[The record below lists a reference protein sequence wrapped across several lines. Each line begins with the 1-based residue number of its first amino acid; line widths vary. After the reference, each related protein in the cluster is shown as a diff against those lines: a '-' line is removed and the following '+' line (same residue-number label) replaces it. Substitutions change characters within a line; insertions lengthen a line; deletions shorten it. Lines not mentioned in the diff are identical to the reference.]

1 MNVLVIDVGT
11 SSMRGILYRES
22 GEKVFTKQL
31 RYQPVHGDDGEVE
44 QDPSDFE
51 ESLLLILR
59 AFSSRTELF
68 GGRVD
73 VISITSQRSAII
85 PVDVKGKPLM
95 NAIMW
100 QDTRNR
106 EVCRSLEE
114 HNDEIRRTTGAEVN
128 CVFSGGKMRYLAK
141 EKPEIYEYAHKLLT
155 IPEYLIHLMTGEYVT
170 DYTYGSRSNLMDLA
184 SGTWSEEMLSLFGV
198 NEDKL
203 CRLQEPGAVSGCV
216 TEAFAELSGIPA
228 GTPVISAG
236 GDQQCAALGQGAFR
250 EGVLT
255 VVTGTGAFLMTTCD
269 RLPEKIPAGLICNA
283 SAVPGKY
290 VLEANVLTCCSAFD
304 WFLRTF
310 YDWEQPDY
318 DWVNDQLLR
327 LREQNDGCLVLPYFQ
342 GRSAPFWNPG
352 ARAGFTGI
360 SLHTT
365 REEMLKGMLEG
376 IFMEIANNI
385 EAFLPFAK
393 ISGASISGG
402 LTKSR
407 VMNQMQ
413 ADVYGIPLVHY
424 QDPEST
430 ANGAFMAA
438 MHRMT
443 GIGYETI
450 FERLCSLSEREDYT
464 PDPEKNA
471 WYRDRISG
479 MNRLYERI
487 S

>member
-44 QDPSDFE
+44 QDPKDFE

-59 AFSSRTELF
+59 AFASRTELF
-68 GGRVD
+68 GGCVD
-73 VISITSQRSAII
+73 VISVTSQRSAII
-85 PVDVKGKPLM
+85 PVDAAGRPLM

-106 EVCRSLEE
+106 EVCRDLEKY
-114 HNDEIRRTTGAEVN
+114 NGEIRRTTGAEVN
-128 CVFSGGKMRYLAK
+128 CVFSGGKMRYLAT
-141 EKPEIYEYAHKLLT
+141 EKPGIYAEAHKLVT

-170 DYTYGSRSNLMDLA
+170 DHTYGSRSNLMDLA
-184 SGTWSEEMLSLFGV
+184 SGSWSEEMLSLFGV
-198 NEDKL
+198 EREKL
-203 CRLQEPGAVSGCV
+203 CRLQEPGSISGYV
-216 TEAFAELSGIPA
+216 TKTYADLSGIPA

-236 GDQQCAALGQGAFR
+236 GDQQCAALGQGAYK

-269 RLPEKIPAGLICNA
+269 RLPEEIPAGLICNA

-318 DWVNDQLLR
+318 DWINDQLLT
-327 LREQNDGCLVLPYFQ
+327 LRDQKDGCLVLPYFQ

-352 ARAGFTGI
+352 ARAGFSGI

-365 REEMLKGMLEG
+365 REEMLKAMLEG

-385 EAFLPFAK
+385 EAFSPFTR
-393 ISGASISGG
+393 ISWASISGG

-438 MHRMT
+438 MHRMA
-443 GIGYETI
+443 GMEYETA
-450 FERLCSLSEREDYT
+450 FERLCALSEREEYE
-464 PDPEKNA
+464 PDSGRSS
-471 WYRDRISG
+471 WYRDRLSE